1 MLMKIVR
8 VIFSFLVAAWFYG
21 TLAAQES
28 AAQQGQQKG
37 SINLNVN
44 YPGAA
49 LRYFVA
55 DGKGLELLGQGQDDI
70 FVGGL
75 RYYHYPKKLRG
86 AVFSPYAAVECDYLS
101 FKGDYSKGKG
111 WGGGLYAGVEY
122 RLGGRFSLQADTGA
136 MYVSVKD
143 KSTDLMESGLEFL
156 VNFGFNVYFG
166 GGRP

>member
-1 MLMKIVR
+1 M
-8 VIFSFLVAAWFYG
+8 LVARCAGAQTGADPFSG
-21 TLAAQES
+21 GAVPAAAS
-28 AAQQGQQKG
+28 G
-37 SINLNVN
+37 SHSKRSLNLNIN

-55 DGKGLELLGQGQDDI
+55 DGKALELLGQGQGGV

-75 RYYHYPKKLRG
+75 RYYYYPERLNSG
-86 AVFSPYAAVECDYLS
+86 FFSPYAALEGDYLD

-111 WGGGLYAGVEY
+111 WGGGLYVGVEY

-143 KSTDLMESGLEFL
+143 KSTDLIESGLEFL

>member
-1 MLMKIVR
+1 MWGF
-8 VIFSFLVAAWFYG
+8 VIFFLLAACFPG
-21 TLAAQES
+21 AMAAQEVPVP
-28 AAQQGQQKG
+28 QGQQKG
-37 SINLNVN
+37 SLNLNVN

-55 DGKGLELLGQGQDDI
+55 DGKGLELLGQGQDDV

-75 RYYHYPKKLRG
+75 RYYCYPKKLRG
-86 AVFSPYAAVECDYLS
+86 AVFSPYAAAEWDYLS

-111 WGGGLYAGVEY
+111 WGVGLYAGVEY

-143 KSTDLMESGLEFL
+143 KSTDLIESGLEFL
-156 VNFGFNVYFG
+156 LNFGFNVYFG